1 MASANTMRREAEQGF
16 LLVGAIVMVVLVLIL
31 LSVAAPIVAKDLRRE
46 KELETIHRGQQ
57 YTRAIRLFYLKF
69 NTYPA
74 SIDALEKTNN
84 IRYLRKRY
92 IDPMTGKDD
101 WRVIPFGQAKTTV
114 KGFFGEPLAGLG
126 GAGGLGSASSLTS
139 SQQPGG
145 SAFGGSSTFG
155 GQSGTLGATG
165 GTNSGGSSAT
175 GTTGTGTGTDSG
187 SSSFGTSSFGSSS
200 SSSNPLSG
208 GAGPFVGVGIKKEG
222 ASIITLNEQTDYST
236 WEWIYDPRIEQLLSK
251 VSLFGG
257 GVASQS
263 SGSLGSAS
271 GLSGTNS
278 TNGFNSSSPSGTFG
292 SSSGTTS
299 GSGSTSGTNS
309 GGTTTPNTPPTT
321 PQ

>member
-1 MASANTMRREAEQGF
+1 MTKIQEQERTTEHDGEQGF
-16 LLVGAIVMVVLVLIL
+16 LLVGAIVMVALVLIF

-46 KELETIHRGQQ
+46 KELETVHRGQQ

-74 SIDALEKTNN
+74 SMEALEKTNN

-126 GAGGLGSASSLTS
+126 GGGGLGSASSLTS

-145 SAFGGSSTFG
+145 STFG
-155 GQSGTLGATG
+155 GQSGMLGAAG
-165 GTNSGGSSAT
+165 GTNAGGGS

-187 SSSFGTSSFGSSS
+187 SSSFGSSSFGSSNSS

-222 ASIITLNEQTDYST
+222 ASIMTLNEQTDYST
-236 WEWIYDPRIEQLLSK
+236 WEFIYDPRIEQLLAK

-278 TNGFNSSSPSGTFG
+278 TNGFGSSSGTFGSSNGTFG

-299 GSGSTSGTNS
+299 GSGSSSGTTSN
-309 GGTTTPNTPPTT
+309 PTT
-321 PQ
+321 PPPQ